1 MIKRAFGS
9 TGLMVSALG
18 LGCNN
23 FGRRLDL
30 ERTRTVVDQAIA
42 AGINFLDTAD
52 VYGDRGGSETLLGA
66 ILGNRRK
73 DVILATKFGL
83 PMDDEGRLAGGSRR
97 YVLSAVEAS
106 LKRLKTEWI
115 DLYYLHRPDPAT
127 PIEETLGA
135 LDELVRQGKVR
146 FAGCS
151 NLPGPQ
157 LADAMEVA
165 RTKKRAPFV
174 AAQDEYNLLSREIE
188 TGLVPVIERLG
199 LTLVPYFPMASGLL
213 TGKYRRGQ
221 PMPIGSRL
229 SDPRLSAR
237 FANEQNLEVVERL
250 KAFCAERGRT
260 MLELAF
266 GWLLAR
272 PYVASVIAGATAP
285 EQVRQ
290 NADALGQ
297 LTADEIAALD
307 RITARPA
314 ASQAR

>member
-199 LTLVPYFPMASGLL
+199 LALVPYFPLASGLL
-213 TGKYRRGQ
+213 TGKYRKGQ
-221 PMPIGSRL
+221 PMPTGTRL
-229 SDPRLSAR
+229 SDPRFSAR
-237 FANEQNLEVVERL
+237 FANERNFEVVERL
-250 KAFCAERGRT
+250 AAFCAERGRT

-290 NADALGQ
+290 NAGALGWQ
-297 LTADEIAALD
+297 LTADEIAAVD
-307 RITARPA
+307 WIT
-314 ASQAR
+314 SG